1 MEYIHK
7 NIQYVNNKINEAVV
21 KSNRTRKDVLLL
33 GVTKTIDI
41 ETIDQSIKYGIT
53 DIGENKVQEINNK
66 YEFFK
71 DKVKIHMIGHLQTN
85 KVKYIIDKVNLIHS
99 VDTLK
104 LAEKISIEASKLNK
118 TMEILIQ
125 VNISN
130 EDSKFGVNQDK
141 VYELINNI
149 SNLSNVKIKG
159 LMMIAPF
166 VENPEE
172 NRVYFK
178 QMHKLFLDIRL
189 KNINNVHMDILS
201 MGMSNDYLVA
211 IEEGSTIVRVGTSIF
226 GKRDYT
232 KSRGDL

>member
-1 MEYIHK
+1 MEYICK
-7 NIQYVNNKINEAVV
+7 NIQYINNKINEAVI
-21 KSNRTRKDVLLL
+21 KSNRTREDVLLL

-41 ETIDQSIKYGIT
+41 ETIDKSIKYGIT

-71 DKVKIHMIGHLQTN
+71 DKAKIHMIGHLQTN
-85 KVKYIIDKVNLIHS
+85 KVKYIIDKVALIHS

-104 LAEKISIEASKLNK
+104 LAEKISVEASKLNK

-130 EDSKFGVNQDK
+130 EESKFGVSQDNL
-141 VYELINNI
+141 YELINNI

-166 VENPEE
+166 VDNPEE
-172 NRVYFK
+172 NRTYFK

-201 MGMSNDYLVA
+201 MGMSNDYIVA
-211 IEEGSTIVRVGTSIF
+211 IEEGATIVRVGTSIF

-232 KSRGDL
+232 KSRGGL